1 MKKLRKQK
9 SKRKNHLNLGDF
21 FFFLLFSCSSAKKS
35 VTLQA
40 KTGKLLYYNIMKRI
54 VLSILCAI
62 FTLSL
67 VAKSVTPAA
76 SLPAY
81 YEKIDGKSGKTL
93 FDAVQT
99 VTKVG
104 YSSLGYDGLWTAF
117 KTTDKKNNGQVWDMY
132 SDCNWT
138 FGSDQCGSY
147 SSECDCYNREHSI
160 PKSWF
165 GGSTSGPGC
174 DIFHLVPTD
183 GKVNGMRSNYAFG
196 EVSSASY
203 TYDGAKKGSA
213 KSITITGG
221 NTIAGNTGTTI
232 SASGTVF
239 EPRDEYK
246 GDFARGYMGSL
257 LRWAGEKAFT
267 TGEGSDIFTTTFTTG
282 SFGLTKYGVA
292 LLMKWH
298 RQDPVSKKEIDRNNG
313 IQQTQGNRN
322 PFIDY
327 PYLAEYIWGEKAGE
341 TLYLDDIMTAYD
353 ADFVLGESDG
363 SREDVVHTP
372 VLSVSNTTVNFPS
385 VLVDEESSV
394 SIKVTGVYLTSS
406 VTLTISGEDADMFET
421 SCSSLTINE
430 ANSSITQNNVIL
442 TYVPTEKGQHTATLQ
457 IASQG
462 AETLTVKLYG
472 ACNAACQVT
481 WMVNG
486 EEYTAGNPTTSLA
499 AGSKV
504 TTIPIAPKS
513 PCTESNQFV
522 GWSEEVIDKPQ
533 DDMPADLFSDASEA
547 PAVSHDV
554 IYNAVFATLEETEI
568 LATPAAPVTMDLDNT
583 DGWTLFGLIRD
594 TKHWRMVKDSYIE
607 SPSINIA
614 SIISITINMR
624 TYGGT
629 SYNTIEFSANGTK
642 IGELKAANKT
652 LNTYTWTP
660 TTTLSGSGSLRFTS
674 KTNTDQNGP
683 ALSSIHIEMAG
694 GGAITE
700 YYYSNYV
707 TYCGPTTD
715 IVEVQHSKQVG
726 NKVIRNGQLLIEYN
740 GVYYNTVGQQVQ

>member
-1 MKKLRKQK
+1 MKRT
-9 SKRKNHLNLGDF
+9 
-21 FFFLLFSCSSAKKS
+21 LLFVFCSFIA
-35 VTLQA
+35 LAMMA
-40 KTGKLLYYNIMKRI
+40 KT
-54 VLSILCAI
+54 
-62 FTLSL
+62 
-67 VAKSVTPAA
+67 VTPAA
-76 SLPAY
+76 SLPTY
-81 YEKIDGKSGKTL
+81 YQQIDGKAGKTL
-93 FDAVQT
+93 FDAVQK
-99 VTKVG
+99 VTKTG

-117 KTTDKKNNGQVWDMY
+117 KTTDKKSNGQVWDMY
-132 SDCNWT
+132 SNCNWT

-147 SSECDCYNREHSI
+147 SNECDCYNREHSI

-341 TLYLDDIMTAYD
+341 TLYLEDIMTAYD

-363 SREDVVHTP
+363 SREDVVRTP
-372 VLSVSNTTVNFPS
+372 VLSVSTTTVNFPS

-394 SIKVTGVYLTSS
+394 SIKVTGVYLTSNI
-406 VTLTISGEDADMFET
+406 TLTISGEDADMFE
-421 SCSSLTINE
+421 SSRSSLTISE
-430 ANSSITQNNVIL
+430 ANSSTSQNNVVL
-442 TYVPTEKGQHTATLQ
+442 TYVPTEKGQHSGILK
-457 IASQG
+457 IASEG

-504 TTIPIAPKS
+504 TKLPTAPKS

-522 GWSEEVIDKPQ
+522 GWSEEVITTPQ
-533 DDMPADLFSDASEA
+533 DEMPADLFSDASEA

-568 LATPAAPVTMDLDNT
+568 FESQAAPVTMDLNDT
-583 DGWTLFGLIRD
+583 YGWTLSGLIKD
-594 TKHWRMVKDSYIE
+594 AKHWRMVTGSYIE
-607 SPSINIA
+607 SPSIDFA
-614 SIISITINMR
+614 SITSITINMR
-624 TYGGT
+624 TYGGA
-629 SYNTIEFSANGTK
+629 SYNTIEFTANGTK
-642 IGELKAANKT
+642 IGELIAANKT
-652 LNTYTWTP
+652 LNDYTWTP
-660 TTTLSGSGSLRFTS
+660 STTLSGSGTLRFTS
-674 KTNTDQNGP
+674 KNSTDQYGP

-694 GGAITE
+694 GGVITD

-707 TYCGPTTD
+707 TSCGPTTA
-715 IVEVQHSKQVG
+715 IEEVQQPQQVG
-726 NKVIRNGQLLIEYN
+726 NKVLREGQLLIEYN
-740 GVYYNTVGQQVQ
+740 GVYYNTLGQQVQ

>member
-1 MKKLRKQK
+1 
-9 SKRKNHLNLGDF
+9 
-21 FFFLLFSCSSAKKS
+21 
-35 VTLQA
+35 
-40 KTGKLLYYNIMKRI
+40 MKRI
-54 VLSILCAI
+54 FTFFLSWVLLTNLTMFAAIPSGYYSAADNKKGSALLSALQGCIDDHTVLS
-62 FTLSL
+62 
-67 VAKSVTPAA
+67 
-76 SLPAY
+76 
-81 YEKIDGKSGKTL
+81 
-93 FDAVQT
+93 
-99 VTKVG
+99 
-104 YSSLGYDGLWTAF
+104 YSSLKNYYDDTDFTSEGYI
-117 KTTDKKNNGQVWDMY
+117 WDMY
-132 SDCNWT
+132 STCEFT
-138 FGSDQCGSY
+138 LSDNSGNNGVVCGMW
-147 SSECDCYNREHSI
+147 NKEHSI
-160 PKSWF
+160 PQSWF
-165 GGSTSGPGC
+165 GEASPMKS
-174 DIFHLVPTD
+174 DLFHVYPTD
-183 GKVNGMRSNYAFG
+183 ARVNNARSNYPFG
-196 EVSSASY
+196 ETSNRSA
-203 TYDGAKKGSA
+203 
-213 KSITITGG
+213 
-221 NTIAGNTGTTI
+221 IAGSSKALGYLGT
-232 SASGTVF
+232 SNFSGYSGTVF
-239 EPRDEYK
+239 EPVDQYK
-246 GDFARGYMGSL
+246 GDFARTYFYMVARYLDKNFNKSDNGKVVFTYSNS
-257 LRWAGEKAFT
+257 T
-267 TGEGSDIFTTTFTTG
+267 TGLTTYAVNLF
-282 SFGLTKYGVA
+282 L
-292 LLMKWH
+292 KWH
-298 RQDPVSKKEIDRNNG
+298 RQDPVSQKEINRNNAVYKH
-313 IQQTQGNRN
+313 QKNRN

-327 PYLAEYIWGEKAGE
+327 PYLVEYIWGEKKNE
-341 TLYLDDIMTAYD
+341 TMVLNDLMSSSD
-353 ADFVLGESDG
+353 ADFIPGESDG

-462 AETLTVKLYG
+462 AETLIVKLYG

-504 TTIPIAPKS
+504 TTLPIAPKS

-522 GWSEEVIDKPQ
+522 GWSEEVIDAPQ
-533 DDMPADLFSDASEA
+533 NDMPADLFSDASEA
-547 PAVSHDV
+547 PAISHDV
-554 IYNAVFATLEETEI
+554 VYNAVFATLEETEV
-568 LATPAAPVTMDLDNT
+568 LATPAAPVTMDLNNT
-583 DGWTLFGLIRD
+583 DGWTLSGLIRD

-614 SIISITINMR
+614 SITSITIKMR

-642 IGELKAANKT
+642 IGELKAENKT

>member
-1 MKKLRKQK
+1 MKRT
-9 SKRKNHLNLGDF
+9 
-21 FFFLLFSCSSAKKS
+21 LLFLFCSVFALAI
-35 VTLQA
+35 TA
-40 KTGKLLYYNIMKRI
+40 KT
-54 VLSILCAI
+54 
-62 FTLSL
+62 
-67 VAKSVTPAA
+67 VTPAA
-76 SLPAY
+76 SLPMY
-81 YEKIDGKSGKTL
+81 YQQIDGKAGKTL

-104 YSSLGYDGLWTAF
+104 YTSLGYDGLWGAYPY
-117 KTTDKKNNGQVWDMY
+117 TDVHENGYVWDMY
-132 SDCNWT
+132 SDCTWKSIN
-138 FGSDQCGSY
+138 SNHCGNY
-147 SSECDCYNREHSI
+147 SNECDCYNREHSI
-160 PKSWF
+160 PKSWY

-183 GKVNGMRSNYAFG
+183 GKVNGIRSNFAFG
-196 EVSSASY
+196 EVGSADY
-203 TYDGAKKGSA
+203 NKHGNKKGSA
-213 KSITITGG
+213 KSITIIGG
-221 NTIAGNTGTTI
+221 NTIAGNTGATI
-232 SASGTVF
+232 SCSGTVF

-246 GDFARGYMGSL
+246 GDFARGYMGAL

-267 TGEGSDIFTTTFTTG
+267 TGEGAKTFTTNFSTG

-363 SREDVVHTP
+363 SRENVVRTP
-372 VLSVSNTTVNFPS
+372 VLSVNTTTVNFPS

-394 SIKVTGVYLTSS
+394 SIKVTGVYLTSDII
-406 VTLTISGEDADMFET
+406 LTISGEDADMFET
-421 SCSSLTINE
+421 SRSSLTIAE
-430 ANSSITQNNVIL
+430 ANSSISQNNLIL
-442 TYVPTEKGQHTATLQ
+442 TYVPTEKGQHSGTLQ
-457 IASQG
+457 IASEG

-472 ACNAACQVT
+472 TCNAACQVT

-486 EEYTAGNPTTSLA
+486 KEYTEGNPTTSLA
-499 AGSKV
+499 AGGKV
-504 TTIPIAPKS
+504 TKLPTAPKS
-513 PCTESNQFV
+513 PCTDSNQFV
-522 GWSEEVIDKPQ
+522 GWSEEVITTPQ
-533 DDMPADLFSDASEA
+533 DEVPTDLFSDASDA
-547 PAVSHDV
+547 PVVSHDV

-594 TKHWRMVKDSYIE
+594 TKHWRMVTNSYIE
-607 SPSINIA
+607 SPSINFA
-614 SIISITINMR
+614 SITSITINMR

-629 SYNTIEFSANGTK
+629 GYNTIEFSANGAK

-660 TTTLSGSGSLRFTS
+660 TATLSGSGTLRFTS
-674 KTNTDQNGP
+674 KTNTAEFGP

-707 TYCGPTTD
+707 TSCGPTTD
-715 IVEVQHSKQVG
+715 VVDVQQPQQVG
-726 NKVIRNGQLLIEYN
+726 NKVLRNGQLLIEYN

>member
-1 MKKLRKQK
+1 MKRL
-9 SKRKNHLNLGDF
+9 
-21 FFFLLFSCSSAKKS
+21 FLLS
-35 VTLQA
+35 T
-40 KTGKLLYYNIMKRI
+40 
-54 VLSILCAI
+54 ILFFA
-62 FTLSL
+62 LSL
-67 VAKSVTPAA
+67 FAKSVTPAA
-76 SLPAY
+76 SLPTY
-81 YEKIDGKSGKTL
+81 YKGIDGKSGKNL

-99 VTKVG
+99 VTKLG

-117 KTTDKKNNGQVWDMY
+117 KTTDKKSNGDVWDMY

-147 SSECDCYNREHSI
+147 SNECDCYNREHSI

-203 TYDGAKKGSA
+203 TYDGAKKGTA

-257 LRWAGEKAFT
+257 LRWAGEKAFA
-267 TGEGSDIFTTTFTTG
+267 TGEGGDIFTTTFTTG

-298 RQDPVSKKEIDRNNG
+298 RQDPVSQKEIDRNNG

-341 TLYLDDIMTAYD
+341 TLNLEDIMTAYD

-372 VLSVSNTTVNFPS
+372 QLSVNTTTVNFPS
-385 VLVDEESSV
+385 ILVDEESAY
-394 SIKVTGVYLTSS
+394 SIKVSGMYLTSNI
-406 VTLTISGEDADMFET
+406 TLTISGKDADMFEA
-421 SCSSLTINE
+421 SCSYLTIEE
-430 ANSSITQNNVIL
+430 ANSANPKDNVIL
-442 TYVPTEKGQHTATLQ
+442 TYVPTEQGQHSSTLQ
-457 IASQG
+457 ITSEG
-462 AETLTVKLYG
+462 AEPVIVKLYG
-472 ACNAACQVT
+472 VCNKLCHVT

-486 EEYTAGNPTTSLA
+486 EEYTAGEPTTTLA
-499 AGSKV
+499 AGGKV
-504 TTIPIAPKS
+504 NTLPTAPKS
-513 PCTESNQFV
+513 PCAESNQFV
-522 GWSEEVIDKPQ
+522 GWSEEVITTAQ
-533 DDMPADLFSDASEA
+533 DDIPTDLFSDASEA
-547 PAVSHDV
+547 PIISHDV
-554 IYNAVFATLEETEI
+554 VYNAVFATLEETEI
-568 LATPAAPVTMDLDNT
+568 LATPAAPITMDLNDT
-583 DGWTLFGLIRD
+583 EGWTLSGLIRD
-594 TKHWRMVKDSYIE
+594 TKHWRMVTDSYIE

-624 TYGGT
+624 TYGGA
-629 SYNTIEFSANGTK
+629 SYNTIEFSADGNN
-642 IGELKAANKT
+642 IGELKASTNKLT
-652 LNTYTWTP
+652 NYTWTP
-660 TTTLSGSGSLRFTS
+660 TTTLSGSGVLRFSS
-674 KTNTDQNGP
+674 KTNTNQNGP

-694 GGAITE
+694 GGVITE

-707 TYCGPTTD
+707 TACGSTTD
-715 IVEVQHSKQVG
+715 LQEVQPSKPMG
-726 NKVIRNGQLLIEYN
+726 NKLLRNGQLLIEYN
-740 GVYYNTVGQQVQ
+740 GVYYNTLGQSMKP